1 MEKYVDELERVIAA
15 GSNQGTVYDEI
26 ADVQPVEMLS
36 DGEERPTLLDEI
48 AAPTELDEPVEEDVE
63 LDLTPGAVDNSSDP
77 VRMYLREMGTTPLLT
92 RAGEVEIAKRIERGR
107 VSAMKC
113 LSRSPVIVA
122 EIIILG
128 KQLRHDPSLVQSVLH
143 FKDEELTDEI
153 LEENLSA
160 TLELIDRIARADKK
174 VNNLR
179 LKLADLPAR
188 STKASLRRV
197 RWNLGR
203 ARIELSRLVRSV
215 QLSSE
220 TQKNL
225 IGVLK
230 AKADTIRPLEQ
241 ERGRLERKALRS
253 RKESRKDIEK
263 EIKRINSTI
272 REIETVARSSAHEL
286 RRAAEKITQ
295 GEFQAEAAK
304 REIVEANLRLVVSI
318 AKKYSNRGLQFLDL
332 IQEGNIGLMRAV
344 DKFDY
349 RRGYKF
355 STYAT
360 WWIRQAITR
369 GIADQART
377 IRLPVHMIEQVNK
390 VIRTSRSLVQSLGR
404 DPMVEEIAAA
414 MQIPVTS
421 VRKAL
426 KVAQQPISL
435 ETPIGQEEDSH
446 LGDFLEDRTALSPT
460 DAVINNNLR
469 DTTEQVLN
477 TLSPRE
483 ERIIKMRFGLE
494 DGTEHTLE
502 EVGQRFQVTRE
513 RIRQIEAKA
522 LRKLRHPSRNRRLR
536 TFYNNT
542 NGD

>member
-1 MEKYVDELERVIAA
+1 MEKYVELERVIA
-15 GSNQGTVYDEI
+15 GSTQGTVYDEI
-26 ADVQPVEMLS
+26 ADMPPAEMLS
-36 DGEERPTLLDEI
+36 DTDEHQTVVDEI
-48 AAPTELDEPVEEDVE
+48 VAPTELDEPAEEDVE
-63 LDLTPGAVDNSSDP
+63 LDLSAGAVETSNDP

-107 VSAMKC
+107 LSALKC
-113 LSRSPVIVA
+113 LSRSPIIVS
-122 EIIILG
+122 EIIALG
-128 KQLRHDPSLVQSVLH
+128 KQLRNDPSLVQSLLH
-143 FKDEELTDEI
+143 FKDEELTDDV
-153 LEENLSA
+153 LEESLSA
-160 TLELIDRIARADKK
+160 TLQLIDRIARAEKK
-174 VNNLR
+174 ANDLR
-179 LKLADLPAR
+179 LKLAELPAR
-188 STKASLRRV
+188 STKAALRRV

-203 ARIELSRLVRSV
+203 ARIEVSRLVRSV

-220 TQKNL
+220 AQRNL
-225 IGVLK
+225 VDVLK
-230 AKADTIRPLEQ
+230 AKAGTLRPLEQ
-241 ERGRLERKALRS
+241 ERSRLERKALRS
-253 RKESRKDIEK
+253 RKEARGAIEK
-263 EIKRINSTI
+263 EIKRINAAI
-272 REIETVARSSAHEL
+272 REIEKETRSSAHEL
-286 RRAAEKITQ
+286 RRAADKISQ
-295 GEFQAEAAK
+295 GELQAEAAK

-426 KVAQQPISL
+426 KVAQQPVSL

-446 LGDFLEDRTALSPT
+446 LGDFLEDRNALSPT
-460 DAVINNNLR
+460 EAVINNNLR
-469 DTTEQVLN
+469 DTTQQVLN
-477 TLSPRE
+477 TLTPRE
-483 ERIIKMRFGLE
+483 ESIIKMRFGLE

-522 LRKLRHPSRNRRLR
+522 LRKLRHPNRNRRLR

-542 NGD
+542 SGD